1 MFERGFFKGTVM
13 IGLLQRV
20 KSASVSVDGKVI
32 GEVGHGLLVLV
43 CAEKGDSE
51 EQCEKLAKKVLTYRI
66 FEDEAGKMNKSL
78 TDIAGEILVVSQFTL
93 AADTAKG
100 LRPSFTPAADPETG
114 KRLYEHFI
122 AKVRESGL
130 KTQTGQFGAYMQV
143 ALINDGPVT
152 IWLKC

>member
-1 MFERGFFKGTVM
+1 M

-20 KSASVSVDGKVI
+20 KNASVTVNEQVTGAVKQ
-32 GEVGHGLLVLV
+32 GLLVLV
-43 CAEKGDSE
+43 CAEKGDSA
-51 EQCEKLAKKVLTYRI
+51 EQCEKLAKKVLAYRI
-66 FEDEAGKMNKSL
+66 FEDENGKMNKSVS
-78 TDIAGEILVVSQFTL
+78 DIGGEILIVSQFTL

-122 AKVRESGL
+122 EKVGESGL
-130 KTQTGQFGAYMQV
+130 KTQTGQFGANMQV

>member
-1 MFERGFFKGTVM
+1 M

-20 KSASVSVDGKVI
+20 KNASVTVNDQVI
-32 GEVGHGLLVLV
+32 GAVGKGLLVLV

-51 EQCEKLAKKVLTYRI
+51 EQCEKLAKKVLAYRI
-66 FEDEAGKMNKSL
+66 FEDENGKMNKSVS
-78 TDIAGEILVVSQFTL
+78 DIGGEILIVSQFTL

-122 AKVRESGL
+122 EKVRESGL
-130 KTQTGQFGAYMQV
+130 KTQTGQFGANMQV

>member
-1 MFERGFFKGTVM
+1 M

-20 KSASVSVDGKVI
+20 KNASVTVNEQVTGAVKQ
-32 GEVGHGLLVLV
+32 GLLVLV
-43 CAEKGDSE
+43 CAEKGDSA
-51 EQCEKLAKKVLTYRI
+51 EQCEKLAKKVLAYRI
-66 FEDEAGKMNKSL
+66 FEDENGKMNKSVS
-78 TDIAGEILVVSQFTL
+78 DIGGEILIVSQFTL

-114 KRLYEHFI
+114 MCLYEHFI
-122 AKVRESGL
+122 EKIKESGL
-130 KTQTGQFGAYMQV
+130 KTETGKFGANMQV

>member
-1 MFERGFFKGTVM
+1 M

-20 KSASVSVDGKVI
+20 KNASVTVNDQVI
-32 GEVGHGLLVLV
+32 GAVEKGLLVLV

-51 EQCEKLAKKVLTYRI
+51 EQCEKLAKKVLAYRI
-66 FEDEAGKMNKSL
+66 FEDENGKMNKSVS
-78 TDIAGEILVVSQFTL
+78 DIGGEILIVSQFTL

-122 AKVRESGL
+122 ERVRESGL
-130 KTQTGQFGAYMQV
+130 KTQTGQFGANMQV

>member
-1 MFERGFFKGTVM
+1 M

-20 KSASVSVDGKVI
+20 KNASVTANEQVI
-32 GEVGHGLLVLV
+32 GAVKQGLLVLV
-43 CAEKGDSE
+43 CAEKGDSA
-51 EQCEKLAKKVLTYRI
+51 EQCEKLAKKVLAYRI
-66 FEDEAGKMNKSL
+66 FEDENGKMNKSVS
-78 TDIAGEILVVSQFTL
+78 DIGGEILIVSQFTL

-122 AKVRESGL
+122 EKIKESGL
-130 KTQTGQFGAYMQV
+130 KTETGQFGANMQV

>member
-1 MFERGFFKGTVM
+1 M

-20 KSASVSVDGKVI
+20 KNASVTVNDQVI
-32 GEVGHGLLVLV
+32 GAVGKGLLVLV

-51 EQCEKLAKKVLTYRI
+51 EQCEKLAKKVLAYRI
-66 FEDEAGKMNKSL
+66 FEDENGKMNKSVS
-78 TDIAGEILVVSQFTL
+78 DIGGEILIVSQFTL

-114 KRLYEHFI
+114 KHLYEHFI
-122 AKVRESGL
+122 ERVRESGL
-130 KTQTGQFGAYMQV
+130 KTQTGQFGANMQV
-143 ALINDGPVT
+143 VLINDGPVT

>member
-1 MFERGFFKGTVM
+1 M

-20 KSASVSVDGKVI
+20 KNASVTVNDQVI
-32 GEVGHGLLVLV
+32 GAVEQGLLVLV
-43 CAEKGDSE
+43 CAEKGDSA
-51 EQCEKLAKKVLTYRI
+51 EQCEKLAKKVLAYRI
-66 FEDEAGKMNKSL
+66 FEDENGKMNKSVS
-78 TDIAGEILVVSQFTL
+78 DIGGEILIVSQFTL

-122 AKVRESGL
+122 EKIKESGL
-130 KTQTGQFGAYMQV
+130 KTETGQFGANMQV
-143 ALINDGPVT
+143 SLINDGPVT

>member
-1 MFERGFFKGTVM
+1 M

-20 KSASVSVDGKVI
+20 KNASVTVNDQVI
-32 GEVGHGLLVLV
+32 GAVGKGLLVLV
-43 CAEKGDSE
+43 CAEKGDSA
-51 EQCEKLAKKVLTYRI
+51 EQCEKLAKKVLAYRI
-66 FEDEAGKMNKSL
+66 FEDENGKMNKSVS
-78 TDIAGEILVVSQFTL
+78 DIGGEILIVSQFTL

-122 AKVRESGL
+122 ERVRESGL
-130 KTQTGQFGAYMQV
+130 KTQTGQFGANMQV

>member
-1 MFERGFFKGTVM
+1 MF
-13 IGLLQRV
+13 GLLQRV
-20 KSASVSVDGKVI
+20 KNASVTVNEQVI
-32 GEVGHGLLVLV
+32 GAVKQGLLVLV
-43 CAEKGDSE
+43 CAEKGDSA
-51 EQCEKLAKKVLTYRI
+51 EQCEKLAKKVLAYRI
-66 FEDEAGKMNKSL
+66 FEDENGKMNKSVS
-78 TDIAGEILVVSQFTL
+78 DIGGEILIVSQFTL

-122 AKVRESGL
+122 EKIKESGL
-130 KTQTGQFGAYMQV
+130 KTETGQFGANMQV

>member
-1 MFERGFFKGTVM
+1 M

-20 KSASVSVDGKVI
+20 KNASVTVNDQVI
-32 GEVGHGLLVLV
+32 GAVGKGLLVLV
-43 CAEKGDSE
+43 CAEKGDSA
-51 EQCEKLAKKVLTYRI
+51 EQCEKLAKKVLAYRI
-66 FEDEAGKMNKSL
+66 FEDENGKMNKSVS
-78 TDIAGEILVVSQFTL
+78 DIGGEILIVSQFTL

-122 AKVRESGL
+122 ERVRESGL
-130 KTQTGQFGAYMQV
+130 KTQTGQFGANMQV
-143 ALINDGPVT
+143 SLINDGPVT

>member
-1 MFERGFFKGTVM
+1 M

-20 KSASVSVDGKVI
+20 KNASVTVNDQVI
-32 GEVGHGLLVLV
+32 GAVEKGLLILV

-51 EQCEKLAKKVLTYRI
+51 EQCEKLAKKVLAYRI
-66 FEDEAGKMNKSL
+66 FEDENGKMNKSVS
-78 TDIAGEILVVSQFTL
+78 DIGGEILIVSQFTL

-114 KRLYEHFI
+114 KRHYEHFI
-122 AKVRESGL
+122 EKIKESGL
-130 KTQTGQFGAYMQV
+130 KTETGQFGANMQV

>member
-1 MFERGFFKGTVM
+1 M

-20 KSASVSVDGKVI
+20 KNASVTVNDQVI
-32 GEVGHGLLVLV
+32 GAVEKGLLILV

-51 EQCEKLAKKVLTYRI
+51 EQCEKLAKKVLAYRI
-66 FEDEAGKMNKSL
+66 FEDENGKMNKSVS
-78 TDIAGEILVVSQFTL
+78 DIGGEILIVSQFTL

-122 AKVRESGL
+122 EKVRESGL
-130 KTQTGQFGAYMQV
+130 KTQTGQFGANMQV

>member
-1 MFERGFFKGTVM
+1 MV
-13 IGLLQRV
+13 LLQRV
-20 KSASVSVDGKVI
+20 KNASVTVNEQVI
-32 GEVGHGLLVLV
+32 GAVKQGLLVLV
-43 CAEKGDSE
+43 CAEKGDSA
-51 EQCEKLAKKVLTYRI
+51 EQCEKLAKKVLAYRI
-66 FEDEAGKMNKSL
+66 FEDENGKMNKSVS
-78 TDIAGEILVVSQFTL
+78 DIGGEILIVSQFTL

-122 AKVRESGL
+122 EKIKESGL
-130 KTQTGQFGAYMQV
+130 KTETGQFGANMQV

>member
-1 MFERGFFKGTVM
+1 M

-20 KSASVSVDGKVI
+20 KNASVTVNDQVI
-32 GEVGHGLLVLV
+32 GAVEKGLLILV

-51 EQCEKLAKKVLTYRI
+51 EQCEKLAKKVLAYRI
-66 FEDEAGKMNKSL
+66 FEDENGKMNKSVS
-78 TDIAGEILVVSQFTL
+78 DIGGEILIVSQFTL
-93 AADTAKG
+93 AADTSKG

-114 KRLYEHFI
+114 KCLYEHFI
-122 AKVRESGL
+122 EKIKESGL
-130 KTQTGQFGAYMQV
+130 KTETGQFGANMQV

>member
-1 MFERGFFKGTVM
+1 M

-20 KSASVSVDGKVI
+20 KNASVTVNEQVI
-32 GEVGHGLLVLV
+32 GAVKQGLLVLV
-43 CAEKGDSE
+43 CAEKGDSA
-51 EQCEKLAKKVLTYRI
+51 EQCEKLAKKVLAYRI
-66 FEDEAGKMNKSL
+66 FEDENGKMNKSVS
-78 TDIAGEILVVSQFTL
+78 DIGGEILIVSQFTL
-93 AADTAKG
+93 AANTAKG

-122 AKVRESGL
+122 EKIKESGL
-130 KTQTGQFGAYMQV
+130 KTETGQFGANMQV

>member
-1 MFERGFFKGTVM
+1 M

-20 KSASVSVDGKVI
+20 KNASVTVNDQVI
-32 GEVGHGLLVLV
+32 GAMEKGLLILV

-51 EQCEKLAKKVLTYRI
+51 EQCEKLAKKVLAYRI
-66 FEDEAGKMNKSL
+66 FEDENGKMNKSVS
-78 TDIAGEILVVSQFTL
+78 DIGGEILIVSQFTL

-122 AKVRESGL
+122 EKVGESGL
-130 KTQTGQFGAYMQV
+130 KTQTGQFGANMQV

>member
-1 MFERGFFKGTVM
+1 M

-20 KSASVSVDGKVI
+20 KNASVTVNDQVI
-32 GEVGHGLLVLV
+32 GAVEKGLLILV

-51 EQCEKLAKKVLTYRI
+51 EQCEKLAKKVLAYRI
-66 FEDEAGKMNKSL
+66 FEDENGKMNKSVS
-78 TDIAGEILVVSQFTL
+78 DIGGEILIVSQFTL

-122 AKVRESGL
+122 EKVGERGL
-130 KTQTGQFGAYMQV
+130 KTQTGQFGENMQV

>member
-1 MFERGFFKGTVM
+1 M

-20 KSASVSVDGKVI
+20 KNASVTVNDQVI
-32 GEVGHGLLVLV
+32 GAVEKGLLILV

-51 EQCEKLAKKVLTYRI
+51 EQCEKLAKKVLAYRI
-66 FEDEAGKMNKSL
+66 FEDENGKMNKSV
-78 TDIAGEILVVSQFTL
+78 TDIGGEILIVSQFTL

-122 AKVRESGL
+122 EKVGESGL
-130 KTQTGQFGAYMQV
+130 KTQTGQFGANMQV

>member
-1 MFERGFFKGTVM
+1 M

-20 KSASVSVDGKVI
+20 KNASVTVNDQVI
-32 GEVGHGLLVLV
+32 GAVGKGLLVLV

-51 EQCEKLAKKVLTYRI
+51 EQCEKLAKKVLAYRI
-66 FEDEAGKMNKSL
+66 FEDENGKMNKSVS
-78 TDIAGEILVVSQFTL
+78 DIGGEILIVSQFTL

-122 AKVRESGL
+122 ERVRESGL
-130 KTQTGQFGAYMQV
+130 KTQTGQFGENMQV

>member
-1 MFERGFFKGTVM
+1 M
-13 IGLLQRV
+13 
-20 KSASVSVDGKVI
+20 GK
-32 GEVGHGLLVLV
+32 GLLVLV
-43 CAEKGDSE
+43 CAEKGDSA
-51 EQCEKLAKKVLTYRI
+51 EQCEKLAKKVLAYRI
-66 FEDEAGKMNKSL
+66 FEDENGKMNKSVS
-78 TDIAGEILVVSQFTL
+78 DIGGEILIVSQFTL

-122 AKVRESGL
+122 EKIKESGL
-130 KTQTGQFGAYMQV
+130 KTETGQFGANMQV

>member
-1 MFERGFFKGTVM
+1 M

-20 KSASVSVDGKVI
+20 KNASVTVNEQVI
-32 GEVGHGLLVLV
+32 GAVKQGLLVLV
-43 CAEKGDSE
+43 CAEKGDSA
-51 EQCEKLAKKVLTYRI
+51 EQCEKLAKKVLAYRI
-66 FEDEAGKMNKSL
+66 FEDQNGKMNKSVS
-78 TDIAGEILVVSQFTL
+78 DIGGEILIVSQLTL

-100 LRPSFTPAADPETG
+100 LRPSFTPAADPESG

-122 AKVRESGL
+122 EKIKESGL
-130 KTQTGQFGAYMQV
+130 KTETGQFGANMQV

>member
-1 MFERGFFKGTVM
+1 M

-20 KSASVSVDGKVI
+20 KNASVTVNDQVI
-32 GEVGHGLLVLV
+32 GAVEKGLLIWV

-51 EQCEKLAKKVLTYRI
+51 EQCEKLAKKVLAYRI
-66 FEDEAGKMNKSL
+66 FEDENGKMNKSVS
-78 TDIAGEILVVSQFTL
+78 DIGGEILIVSQFTL

-122 AKVRESGL
+122 EKIKESGL
-130 KTQTGQFGAYMQV
+130 KTETGQFGANMQV

-152 IWLKC
+152 ILLKC